1 MPRKSLKQ
9 TLLLNSRLS
18 GFWLSLC
25 SPTVT
30 EIAAG
35 SGIDWLLLDMEHA
48 PNDLSQITDHLRA
61 AESVR
66 AGAPLV
72 VRMPVSDQ
80 TMTKRLLDIG
90 VQNLM
95 FPMIQTAQ
103 DAKHA
108 VSWTRYPA
116 EGLRGISATIRANN
130 YGRDAGYLA
139 GYADAQ
145 CIIVQVET
153 PEAVDNIPEIAA
165 VSGIDAIFIGPGDL
179 SAAMGHAGNP
189 MHPDVQDKIRHA
201 VAAIHDAGLPAG
213 ILGYGKDAANSY
225 FTSGIEFVAVAGDA
239 WLLTRQLDALVQE
252 LNQGV
257 ANPKDQTN
265 EDN

>member
-1 MPRKSLKQ
+1 MSRKSLKQ
-9 TLLLNSRLS
+9 SLRRGSRLS

-61 AESVR
+61 AGSASPDARV
-66 AGAPLV
+66 V

-95 FPMIQTAQ
+95 FPMIQNAD
-103 DAKHA
+103 DARHA
-108 VSWTRYPA
+108 VSWTRYPP

-130 YGRDAGYLA
+130 YARNADYLKT
-139 GYADAQ
+139 YADAQ
-145 CIIVQVET
+145 CVIVQVET
-153 PEAVDNIPEIAA
+153 PEAVDQIPAIAA
-165 VSGIDAIFIGPGDL
+165 VPGVNAIFIGPGDL
-179 SAAMGHAGNP
+179 SSAMGHTGNS
-189 MHPDVQDKIRHA
+189 MHPDVQEKIREA
-201 VAAIHDAGLPAG
+201 VAAIHAAGLSAG
-213 ILGYGKDAANSY
+213 ILGYGTDLARSY
-225 FTSGIEFVAVAGDA
+225 FDSGIEFVAVAGDA
-239 WLLTRQLDALVQE
+239 WLLTRQMDTLVQSMD
-252 LNQGV
+252 Q
-257 ANPKDQTN
+257 AIPTPKHQNDK
-265 EDN
+265 D